1 MSILKLLTRENL
13 ARVEKY
19 MPVVETAG
27 RIFQDMRA
35 DELTTDH
42 IGMIFDM
49 LDVKVDPSG
58 FQPYIDMI
66 PRFVDS
72 PDEGL
77 KEFVT
82 GGGLKRMFE
91 FTAAGRPSDQIST
104 CPVCKTNYFHLHG
117 VKPVATSD

>member
-13 ARVEKY
+13 ARFEKY

-66 PRFVDS
+66 LALWTPRTKV
-72 PDEGL
+72 
-77 KEFVT
+77 
-82 GGGLKRMFE
+82 
-91 FTAAGRPSDQIST
+91 
-104 CPVCKTNYFHLHG
+104 
-117 VKPVATSD
+117 